1 VSDKLQP
8 CPFCGSENVM
18 FRVDDDAGARVWCN
32 ACLALGPP
40 FGRMAQESA
49 IAAWNNRQS
58 AHPQK
63 RKRDPR

>member
-1 VSDKLQP
+1 
-8 CPFCGSENVM
+8 M